1 MPRRS
6 AFVRRRLLR
15 RRPIRRYR
23 RRGVKRTNLGNAGV
37 HYFRRRYVVANITSS
52 TSAVG
57 VQTNAAGVLSFSMSS
72 LPSASEFTALFDQ
85 YKIMKVKLDF
95 IPFGDTVN
103 LPVSTMSGSSSLVSP
118 GGPLITAV
126 DYDDANAPAQASDLL
141 QYQYS
146 KVTPVPRRHKM
157 TLRPKFATE
166 VYRSGVSTGY
176 GARSGWLD
184 CANSDIPHYGVK
196 YWMNAPS
203 NSSTSFSYQV
213 WAEMTIACKGVI

>member
-1 MPRRS
+1 MPR
-6 AFVRRRLLR
+6 AYIRRRLLR
-15 RRPIRRYR
+15 RRPIRRR
-23 RRGVKRTNLGNAGV
+23 FRKAGAKRTNLSNAGI

-57 VQTNAAGVLSFSMSS
+57 VQTNAAGAMTFSMAG
-72 LPSASEFTALFDQ
+72 LPNATEFTALFDQ

-103 LPVSTMSGSSSLVSP
+103 LPISTMTGTTALTSP
-118 GGPLITAV
+118 GGPLITAI
-126 DYDDANAPAQASDLL
+126 DYDDNLIPGAASDLL
-141 QYQYS
+141 QYQAS
-146 KVTPVPRRHKM
+146 KVTPVPKRLKM
-157 TLRPKFATE
+157 SLRPKFATE
-166 VYRSGVSTGY
+166 VYRSGIATGY

-203 NSSTSFSYQV
+203 ASSSSFSYQV
-213 WAEMTIACKGVI
+213 WAEVTIACKGVI